1 MVRYARLMMAIVL
14 LAPAQALFAEA
25 NVAVV
30 NIGEV
35 SEKYQKTADLEAQFD
50 AKRKKLSDERDA
62 LRDRIERLT
71 RSLKEEFKPGTDEFR
86 ERRKELA
93 MLEAQLQ
100 YFIDS
105 ESKQVEQELADS
117 LRSIFDDVQAVIR
130 EVAKEKGVDVVL
142 AADRMPDASGEN
154 PTQVRQTI
162 VLQKVLYWSPRVDLT
177 ADVVARLNAKYKAPA
192 GK

>member
-1 MVRYARLMMAIVL
+1 MVRYAGLMVVIL
-14 LAPAQALFAEA
+14 SLAPVQALSAEA
-25 NVAVV
+25 KVAVV

-35 SEKYQKTADLEAQFD
+35 SEKYQKTTDLEAQFD

-130 EVAKEKGVDVVL
+130 EVAMEKGIDVVL

-162 VLQKVLYWSPRVDLT
+162 VLQKVLYWSPRVDMT